1 MSDLAVNL
9 YTYVPYYWLF
19 YISFVYLVAVW
30 ISIVKPDFFHNWPP
44 VGQNRFYGLSKGY

>member
-19 YISFVYLVAVW
+19 YGR
-30 ISIVKPDFFHNWPP
+30 PM
-44 VGQNRFYGLSKGY
+44 